1 MILVLA
7 RATPDISVALP
18 HLAGLIAE
26 KGHPTSHT
34 ATLLRESAIPSLF
47 EVYGATQKLTSGTMI
62 SLDASHRQVFLGILW
77 PEIRQRTMARLARP
91 KESGPSSPLASL
103 ILNLG
108 MTDPLSG
115 NFRPGKCR
123 SIHDLVRFTHEK
135 AVSTLFEIGDKGAMG
150 KERAAQKLASPIPL
164 DLFVRDLG
172 NALDPRTR
180 CLQEV
185 SPEDIRSLP
194 FQALWRGIAHPRLN
208 WAGRRQVNLRGFA
221 SVAVSSLAPESG
233 GTRNL
238 GAPNYLL
245 VAPDYMNFNARL
257 AYHFAMIDSLIGPA
271 AENNYVNFRFRG
283 GASRF
288 PRRELRAR
296 FLAEVLLQS
305 RFHADRRGDLVTA
318 WLRQYPQKPSED
330 ALELLGK
337 LMACARQLDMLME
350 DESIMR
356 HFVSRF
362 LAEDYEAFA

>member
-1 MILVLA
+1 
-7 RATPDISVALP
+7 
-18 HLAGLIAE
+18 
-26 KGHPTSHT
+26 
-34 ATLLRESAIPSLF
+34 
-47 EVYGATQKLTSGTMI
+47 
-62 SLDASHRQVFLGILW
+62 
-77 PEIRQRTMARLARP
+77 
-91 KESGPSSPLASL
+91 
-103 ILNLG
+103 
-108 MTDPLSG
+108 
-115 NFRPGKCR
+115 
-123 SIHDLVRFTHEK
+123 
-135 AVSTLFEIGDKGAMG
+135 
-150 KERAAQKLASPIPL
+150 
-164 DLFVRDLG
+164 
-172 NALDPRTR
+172 
-180 CLQEV
+180 
-185 SPEDIRSLP
+185 
-194 FQALWRGIAHPRLN
+194 
-208 WAGRRQVNLRGFA
+208 
-221 SVAVSSLAPESG
+221 
-233 GTRNL
+233 L

-283 GASRF
+283 GGSRF

-350 DESIMR
+350 DESMMR